1 MAWPAMV
8 RPGKRHVASPTPHRS
23 RVIWPI
29 VGLLS
34 IPAGVVAAAVLL
46 EGRIVDAEFAEKL
59 E

>member
-1 MAWPAMV
+1 MV